1 MRKKNQFYTDSE
13 YMTDTGAYIYNL
25 EKFKQQKKKKKK
37 RRSQNHVHGFH
48 QQ

>member
-13 YMTDTGAYIYNL
+13 YMTDTKVLYIYNL
-25 EKFKQQKKKKKK
+25 AKFKEQKKK
-37 RRSQNHVHGFH
+37 SQNHVHGFY